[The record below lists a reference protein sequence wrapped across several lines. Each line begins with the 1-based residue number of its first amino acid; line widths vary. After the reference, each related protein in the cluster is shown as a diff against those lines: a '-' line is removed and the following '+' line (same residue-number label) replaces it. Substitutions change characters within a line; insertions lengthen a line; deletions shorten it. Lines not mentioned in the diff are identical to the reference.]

1 MTTEN
6 KVWRVRKGQKIF
18 GPMTTDQVEELRR
31 SGRIDNGDLVSG
43 GGDIWMPLS
52 QWITEQAKAAEPPP
66 LRVPAVSQPPVPT
79 TPAYLEPIP
88 LPQPLPLAKWTYTK
102 NGQPAGLATEPELR
116 QLMATGQLQPTD
128 MVWQDGMSGPVPAGS
143 VVRVPVP
150 ASAPRSTGRGRSRRW
165 LGVAWIG
172 AVLLGL
178 ALAGGAVG
186 ALWYFGMW
194 PFKPGPVQRLYGAVS
209 AEEITRAYKAR
220 IYTVKAPA
228 ARELISTGSGILI
241 ANNKT
246 RGLVATNLHVISP
259 QIDNLKQLQ
268 SLLTAQLPK
277 LEVAVKNPTQLNFKR
292 ARVAALHRNVDL
304 ALLIIE
310 VEAEKPSSI
319 PILRKRA
326 LHQGEGAVALGNPLD
341 LEFFTSN
348 GVISSTSGEGG
359 LIWTSCPISSGNS
372 GGPLFINRRG
382 VLVGINT
389 LSLRPKQG
397 EAQNVNGAVPA
408 EEIVD
413 SVHRRLADNWV
424 WAMDLKDD
432 VLELA
437 DMVPL
442 EDE

>member
-1 MTTEN
+1 MDPTMSNEN
-6 KVWRVRKGQKIF
+6 KVWRIRKGPKIF
-18 GPMTTDQVEELRR
+18 GPMTRDQVEELRL
-31 SGRIDNGDLVSG
+31 SGRIANGDLVSA
-43 GGDIWMPLS
+43 GGDLWIPLG
-52 QWITEQAKAAEPPP
+52 QWVAEQANAVEPP
-66 LRVPAVSQPPVPT
+66 LPVPVPSHLP
-79 TPAYLEPIP
+79 TPARPVPVEPVPEPIP
-88 LPQPLPLAKWTYTK
+88 LAQWTYTR
-102 NGQPAGLATEPELR
+102 NGRPAGMATENELR
-116 QLMATGQLQPTD
+116 QLLATGQLQPAD

-143 VVRVPVP
+143 VVGMP
-150 ASAPRSTGRGRSRRW
+150 AAAPRPARRGRARRW
-165 LGVAWIG
+165 MGVAWIG
-172 AVLLGL
+172 AILVGM
-178 ALAGGAVG
+178 ALAGGAIA
-186 ALWYFGMW
+186 ALWYYSLW
-194 PFKPGPVQRLYGAVS
+194 PFKPGPVQRLFGAAS

-220 IYTVKAPA
+220 IYTVKAPTA
-228 ARELISTGSGILI
+228 KELVSTGSGVLI

-259 QIDNLKQLQ
+259 QLENLKQMQ
-268 SLLTAQLPK
+268 ALLTAQLPK

-310 VEAEKPSSI
+310 VEADKASSI

-372 GGPLFINRRG
+372 GGPLFVNRRG
-382 VLVGINT
+382 ILVGVNT
-389 LSLRPKQG
+389 LSLRPTQG
-397 EAQNVNGAVPA
+397 VAQNLNGAVPA

-413 SVHRRLADNWV
+413 SLHRRLADSWV

-437 DMVPL
+437 DLVPL

>member
-1 MTTEN
+1 
-6 KVWRVRKGQKIF
+6 
-18 GPMTTDQVEELRR
+18 
-31 SGRIDNGDLVSG
+31 
-43 GGDIWMPLS
+43 
-52 QWITEQAKAAEPPP
+52 
-66 LRVPAVSQPPVPT
+66 
-79 TPAYLEPIP
+79 
-88 LPQPLPLAKWTYTK
+88 
-102 NGQPAGLATEPELR
+102 LATEPELR
-116 QLMATGQLQPTD
+116 QLLATGQLQPTD
-128 MVWQDGMSGPVPAGS
+128 LVWQDGMSSPVPAGN
-143 VVRVPVP
+143 VVHIPLTM
-150 ASAPRSTGRGRSRRW
+150 PRPPRKGTSRRW
-165 LGVAWIG
+165 LSLAWIG
-172 AVLLGL
+172 AILLGM
-178 ALAGGAVG
+178 ALAGGAVAG
-186 ALWYFGMW
+186 LWYYGLW
-194 PFKPGPVQRLYGAVS
+194 PFKPGPVQRLYGVAP

-220 IYTVKAPA
+220 IYTVKSPA
-228 ARELISTGSGILI
+228 AKELISTGSGILI
-241 ANNKT
+241 ANNKS

-259 QIDNLKQLQ
+259 QIENLKQLQ

-292 ARVAALHRNVDL
+292 ARVAALHRNLDL

-310 VEAEKPSSI
+310 VEADKPSSI

-372 GGPLFINRRG
+372 GGPLFVNRRG

-389 LSLRPKQG
+389 LSLRPRQG
-397 EAQNVNGAVPA
+397 EAQNLNGAVPA

-413 SVHRRLADNWV
+413 SIHRRLADNWV

-437 DMVPL
+437 DLVPV